1 MARLLE
7 AFLKRVGGVEY
18 GYEAGG
24 VEHGVWDKG
33 MGVGRANWEARVWS
47 RKEKAGRGRTLDED
61 TPRRKSGDG
70 NSI

>member
-1 MARLLE
+1 MTRLLE

-18 GYEAGG
+18 VYEPGG
-24 VEHGVWDKG
+24 VEHGVWDQV
-33 MGVGRANWEARVWS
+33 MNVRVWS